1 LQFLLYSGAEIA
13 GAIVAF
19 ALFICCRRHLLEDD
33 EPEPAM
39 VSKLL
44 SEFLGT
50 YVLVLTVCLVVVQAS
65 KAPLAGVV
73 GIAASLMVMI
83 YALGAV
89 SGGNF
94 NPAVSLGLLLTGNL
108 PFMEFGLYVISQVI
122 GGCAAV
128 GTAALMY
135 QHKWP
140 VALVADVP
148 PGSHV
153 EAAAG
158 QGSWG
163 AICGAELFYTFVLV
177 LVVLNVAIRD
187 APNQYYGLA
196 IGFVIIAGGC
206 AVGGLSGGCF
216 NPAVA
221 LSLDFGGIFGDGKE
235 KYGSGLVYAAAE
247 LVGAAVAAGVFLGV
261 SQTEEEDEE
270 YAYSR
275 PSTEMEEEGNTNMD
289 LDDLPSSRVP
299 LAGRQG

>member
-1 LQFLLYSGAEIA
+1 
-13 GAIVAF
+13 
-19 ALFICCRRHLLEDD
+19 
-33 EPEPAM
+33 
-39 VSKLL
+39 L

-50 YVLVLTVCLVVVQAS
+50 YVLVLTVCLVVMQAS
-65 KAPLAGVV
+65 HAPLAGVV

-108 PFMEFGLYVISQVI
+108 PFMTFITYVISQVL
-122 GGCAAV
+122 GGLAAV
-128 GTAALMY
+128 GTAVLMC
-135 QHKWP
+135 QKAWP
-140 VALVADVP
+140 VVLVADVP
-148 PGSHV
+148 ESSHV
-153 EAAAG
+153 KAEAG

-163 AICGAELFYTFVLV
+163 AICGAELFYTFLLV

-196 IGFVIIAGGC
+196 IGFVIVAGGC
-206 AVGGLSGGCF
+206 AVGGISGGCF

-235 KYGSGLVYAAAE
+235 RYGSGFVYAAAE
-247 LVGAAVAAGVFLGV
+247 MVGAALAAGVFLGV

-275 PSTEMEEEGNTNMD
+275 PSTEMEDDANHMD
-289 LDDLPSSRVP
+289 LEDLPSSRVP
-299 LAGRQG
+299 LRQG